1 MTITSLVGGQEE
13 GVGTIQLGGYADGPS
28 SDRQRSLRVS
38 SDYNRPEKITSMV
51 PYLCGDVASAITGD
65 SLPINGGAN
74 I

>member
-13 GVGTIQLGGYADGPS
+13 GVGTIQLGGYADGPN